1 VEGVV
6 FAAGQH
12 SETLFPNVCAALE

>member
-12 SETLFPNVCAALE
+12 SETLFPNVCSALE